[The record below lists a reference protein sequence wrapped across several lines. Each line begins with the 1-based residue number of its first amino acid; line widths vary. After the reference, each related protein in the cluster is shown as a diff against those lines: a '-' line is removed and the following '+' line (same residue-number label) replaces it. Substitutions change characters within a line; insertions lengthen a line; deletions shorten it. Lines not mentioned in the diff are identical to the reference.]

1 MAFLLEPQG
10 NVRQKSKIGL
20 TGPERSAHK
29 PFHRKKRASETY
41 EAAAK
46 HQNLISLPNSNR
58 SDLPHQHT
66 RDDLLPQ
73 EYTETSSRTC
83 GVDVRGGLALTMHL
97 STKRRLLEMTRTL
110 CTSLCLAATRSNSAL
125 CLASCHAFHFRVR
138 TIFEQLKSDGVSF
151 QRTHTY
157 VRVVIWLARVA
168 IPAQLQ
174 LRIHGVRASAVV
186 AFVMVCVLHYFGDGE

>member
-41 EAAAK
+41 EALAK

-73 EYTETSSRTC
+73 EYTETCSRTC

-97 STKRRLLEMTRTL
+97 STIQMTRTL
-110 CTSLCLAATRSNSAL
+110 CTSLCLVCSASTRSTSTANSQYL
-125 CLASCHAFHFRVR
+125 GGTVP
-138 TIFEQLKSDGVSF
+138 
-151 QRTHTY
+151 Y
-157 VRVVIWLARVA
+157 W
-168 IPAQLQ
+168 
-174 LRIHGVRASAVV
+174 
-186 AFVMVCVLHYFGDGE
+186 